1 MDVIAITPPGYAPA
15 SRQAMLLLPG
25 AVDRLARREASLQAA
40 AAERDREG
48 SPAARVAWEQA
59 KRSRDD
65 AAARVAKLRQAA
77 GLDQIGGA

>member
-1 MDVIAITPPGYAPA
+1 MDVVTITPPGYAPA
-15 SRQAMLLLPG
+15 SKQASFLLPG
-25 AVDRLARREASLQAA
+25 AVDRLARREASLQVA

-65 AAARVAKLRQAA
+65 AAARVAMLRQAA
-77 GLDQIGGA
+77 GLDTIGGG

>member
-1 MDVIAITPPGYAPA
+1 MNIVQAINEKFAPA
-15 SRQAMLLLPG
+15 CKQARAWLVS
-25 AVDRLARREASLQAA
+25 AEDRLARREASLQVA

-65 AAARVAKLRQAA
+65 AAARVAMLRQAA
-77 GLDQIGGA
+77 GLDAIGGG